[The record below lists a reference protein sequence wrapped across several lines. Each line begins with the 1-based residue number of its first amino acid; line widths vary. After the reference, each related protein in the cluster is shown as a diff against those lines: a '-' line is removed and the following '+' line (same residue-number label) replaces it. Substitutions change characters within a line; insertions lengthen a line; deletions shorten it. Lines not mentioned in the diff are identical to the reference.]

1 MTIAAPQAPSRAP
14 DSACIDCIGHSPA
27 TGRARLAVPRHVA
40 FWLMAFVFAAAML
53 GTTLPTP
60 LYVIYQARWHSSAA
74 IVTLIFAVYAAG
86 ATAVAL
92 PPLAA
97 VHPRVAQGWHEVAA
111 DPQPCLSLGLA
122 SSALLDR
129 SLPALVASTELVI
142 LAGAFLTHSTRGGSA
157 MGCAGA

>member
-1 MTIAAPQAPSRAP
+1 MPPLLLLEEFRQGFWPP
-14 DSACIDCIGHSPA
+14 PWDNPMGE
-27 TGRARLAVPRHVA
+27 AV
-40 FWLMAFVFAAAML
+40 L
-53 GTTLPTP
+53 TTLAE
-60 LYVIYQARWHSSAA
+60 LH
-74 IVTLIFAVYAAG
+74 

-122 SSALLDR
+122 SSAWLDR